1 MAVIKK
7 NVDTIAPLKYLGNFW
22 RTLETPLINCEI
34 NLVLTW
40 LSTCVITN
48 STGAGRFVITDE
60 KLYVPVVTLPN
71 KGNVKLVQQIK
82 SGFKRAINWNK
93 YQSDLKTFTQNQYLN
108 HSVDPSFQGVNR
120 LFLLSFENKNDRASH
135 SEYYLSKVEIKDCNV
150 KIDGRNLFD

>member
-1 MAVIKK
+1 METTAQ
-7 NVDTIAPLKYLGNFW
+7 LKYLGNFW

-48 STGAGRFVITDE
+48 STGTGRFVITDE
-60 KLYVPVVTLPN
+60 KLYVPVVTLPK

>member
-1 MAVIKK
+1 METTAQ
-7 NVDTIAPLKYLGNFW
+7 LKYLGNFW

-34 NLVLTW
+34 SLVLTW
-40 LSTCVITN
+40 LSTSVITN
-48 STGAGRFVITDE
+48 STGAGRFVIADE

-71 KGNVKLVQQIK
+71 KGNVKLVRQIK

-135 SEYYLSKVEIKDCNV
+135 SEYYLSKVEIKGCNV
-150 KIDGRNLFD
+150 KIDGRNLFN